1 MENQLIHGDNLTVME
16 AMFDHYYGEFDLIYI
31 DPPFATNNTFHS
43 SHERSATISAL
54 TGADVAYSDVYDPD
68 DYIKFLKQRIVIARE
83 LMDPDGSFY
92 IHTDTKVGHYVKV
105 MLDGIFGRDKFR
117 NDITRIKSNPKN
129 FSRRAYGNIKDTILF
144 YTKSDSYIWNEPR
157 VRQSEDAINRRYNK
171 IDSQGRRYT
180 TMPLHAPGETRDG
193 PTGDVWRGMRPPP
206 GRHWMYP
213 PDKLEALENAGLIE
227 WSSTG
232 NPRKV
237 IYADDIAEHG
247 VRMQDVWEY
256 KDPQVPIYPTQKN
269 PQLLEKIIA
278 TSSIHGSA
286 VLDFFCGSGTTLRAA
301 SILGRSWVGIDQSEV
316 AVGTARNALL
326 DIKYEF
332 RRLSDVES
340 RTNSCEPVKPALRH
354 ADFSDRSASPVAKLM

>member
-1 MENQLIHGDNLTVME
+1 MENQLILGDNLKVME
-16 AMFDHYYGEFDLIYI
+16 ALLDEFYNVFDLVYI

-43 SHERSATISAL
+43 SRERSATISAI
-54 TGADVAYSDVYDPD
+54 TDADVAYSDVYELN
-68 DYIKFLKQRIVIARE
+68 DYIKFLELRCVLARE
-83 LMDPDGSFY
+83 LMSPDGSFY

-105 MLDGIFGRDKFR
+105 MLDGVFGRDKFR

-180 TMPLHAPGETRDG
+180 TTPLHAPGETRNG
-193 PTGDVWRGMRPPP
+193 PTGGMWRGMFPPP
-206 GRHWMYP
+206 GRHWRYP
-213 PDKLEALENAGLIE
+213 PEKLEDLEQAGLIE

-237 IYADDIAEHG
+237 IYADSAAEQG

-256 KDPQVPIYPTQKN
+256 KDPQVAIYPTQKN
-269 PQLLEKIIA
+269 SQLLDKIIA
-278 TSSIHGSA
+278 TSSMRSSA
-286 VLDFFCGSGTTLRAA
+286 VLDFFCGSGTTLSAA

-316 AVGTARNALL
+316 AIDTARMTLEGVE
-326 DIKYEF
+326 YS
-332 RRLSDVES
+332 LSDLSVAT
-340 RTNSCEPVKPALRH
+340 RHPAT
-354 ADFSDRSASPVAKLM
+354 AFVAPRFTGMSLSGDN